1 MTGKIS
7 RHAFSGKEVTYYQG
21 TAFHELEA
29 VLPREQ
35 VVLLT
40 DSHLA
45 AALPGLF
52 EGWRTIVMQA
62 GEENK
67 QQSTADKIIT
77 RLIEMEADRNAILV
91 GVGGGVVTDMAGYVA
106 GIYMRGI
113 RFGLVPTSLLAMVDA
128 AIGGKN
134 GVDVGPYK
142 NLVGL
147 IRQPDFL
154 LFDYSLLQTLPQEQ
168 WINGFAEVIK
178 HACIRDAELFAL
190 LEQHQPADF
199 MQQPAL
205 LAETVER
212 NVAIKTAIV
221 QADEFEQGDR
231 RLLNFGHTLG
241 HAIENTCGL
250 LHGHAVSIGMTA
262 AAALSVQLAGLSA
275 ADADRMKSLLQQY
288 QLPVTFPVQP
298 QQVWSVLKMDKKR
311 AGDQMRFILLRS
323 IGEGVVSNIP
333 MAQLGQLLTAAS

>member
-1 MTGKIS
+1 MTGKIN
-7 RHAFSGKEVTYYQG
+7 RHPFSGKSVTYYQG
-21 TAFHELEA
+21 TRFRELEA
-29 VLPREQ
+29 DIPRNKAI
-35 VVLLT
+35 LLT

-45 AALPGLF
+45 AAQPGLF

-77 RLIEMEADRNAILV
+77 RLIEMEAGRDTILL

-147 IRQPDFL
+147 FRQPDFI
-154 LFDYSLLQTLPQEQ
+154 LFDYSLLQTLPHEQ
-168 WINGFAEVIK
+168 WINGFAEIIK
-178 HACIRDAELFAL
+178 HACIRDAELFNL

-199 MQQPAL
+199 MHQPEL
-205 LAETVER
+205 LAAIIER
-212 NVAIKTAIV
+212 NVAIKTSV
-221 QADEFEQGDR
+221 VLADEFEQGDR

-250 LHGHAVSIGMTA
+250 LHGHAISIGMVA
-262 AAALSVQLAGLSA
+262 ASVLSVQQSGLSA
-275 ADADRMKSLLQQY
+275 ADAARIPALLQQY
-288 QLPVTFPVQP
+288 QLPVNFPVHP
-298 QQVWSVLKMDKKR
+298 RQVWSVLKMDKKR
-311 AGDQMRFILLRS
+311 AGDHMRFILLRS
-323 IGEGVVSNIP
+323 IGDAVVTSIP
-333 MAQLGQLLTAAS
+333 LEDLERWVEQAA